1 MENMLSR
8 LSQREQN
15 MVSVAAIFLILFIV
29 IRFTFLPAIDKR
41 QSLSNQIDAK
51 KDILK
56 QMSQLAERYEQI
68 QTSLNAE
75 KLMVMKRDKSFS
87 LFSFLDKLA
96 QQSNVKENV
105 AYMKPSTRKSENGD
119 MTISTVKVKLD
130 GVVIK
135 QVLDFIYKI
144 ESSENFVYIPSL
156 SISKTGDGQ
165 NLSAIIETE
174 TISSS

>member
-1 MENMLSR
+1 MLSR
-8 LSQREQN
+8 LSQREEN
-15 MVSVAAIFLILFIV
+15 MVSIAAIFVILFIV
-29 IRFTFLPAIDKR
+29 SRFIFLPAIDKR
-41 QSLSNQIDAK
+41 QLLANQIDAK
-51 KDILK
+51 KDVLK
-56 QMSQLAERYEQI
+56 QMSELARRYEEI
-68 QTSLNAE
+68 QNYLDAE
-75 KLMVMKRDKSFS
+75 KLVVMNQDKSFS

-105 AYMKPSTRKSENGD
+105 AYMKPSTRKSESGD
-119 MTISTVKVKLD
+119 MTIATVKVKLD
-130 GVVIK
+130 GVVIR

-144 ESSENFVYIPSL
+144 ESSENFVYIQSI